1 MNYKLCQYKHHL
13 DTNASLILFKMFFLS
28 KYQIPYHTESTL
40 ICKLLRIKML
50 FALLQNHTL
59 HKRDIM

>member
-1 MNYKLCQYKHHL
+1 MNYKLCQYKHRL
-13 DTNASLILFKMFFLS
+13 ETNASLMLFKMFFLS
-28 KYQIPYHTESTL
+28 KYQIPYHTESAL

-59 HKRDIM
+59 NKLDIM